1 MFRLVVSL
9 YESKKYTKGIQTADN
24 ILKKFPNHGET
35 QSMKGLIFNCLGKKE
50 EALELVKSG
59 VRNDVKSHV
68 CWHVFGLIHKSDSNY
83 PEAIKC
89 YQNALKIDENNQN
102 ILRDLSWMQVQTRD
116 LEGFVVSRNK
126 LLETKPTQ
134 RASWVPAAVAN
145 YMVNQFQVAFDLVTK
160 YRANPNTDKG
170 DAYEEGE
177 LLLFQNMCLEKQ
189 GKLAEAVEHLK
200 TSEPH
205 ITDKLSVKVKT
216 AELQVLLGN
225 FAVGKELW
233 LALVTSQPDNYRFH
247 SGLQVAYLELDAAT
261 STELFALK
269 RLELPSTVLALDTAQ
284 LATLKELYTTLQAQF
299 KRSAANKIV
308 LGFSQGAKELR
319 APLETFLKVN
329 LRNAIPSLFQEVAAL
344 IRVPDAANPARLRFA
359 QDVAD
364 FRGHEVTELVQSLVD
379 GYVTNLRAS
388 EQFDATAPA
397 TTPESPTTL
406 LWALYL
412 QSHLREVTGD
422 LEGAIKVI
430 DEAIAHTPTAIDMYA
445 RRARIQKKQGDYTAA
460 AVTMDECRQLDL
472 QDRYLNNK
480 ATKYF
485 LRADE
490 TALAM
495 GTIAL
500 FTKHEGDP
508 QQTLYELQCNWYELE
523 LAESY
528 ARSKQWGLALRK
540 FYAVRKHFVEYNDD
554 MFDFHGYCMR
564 KVCTQL
570 SSLHSN
576 CNVSPQYTSL
586 LIYVDYPE
594 SVLRLSANVG
604 QLLLAQVLPA
614 SPAWG
619 AQDLPLPE
627 RVPRGRGRPGPL
639 EPRGPQ
645 EGARQT

>member
-9 YESKKYTKGIQTADN
+9 YETKKYTKGIQTADN

-68 CWHVFGLIHKSDSNY
+68 CWHVYGLIHKSDNNF

-89 YQNALKIDENNQN
+89 YQNALRIDENNQN

-126 LLETKPTQ
+126 ILEVKPTQ

-145 YMVNQFQVAFDLVTK
+145 YMVDQFQVAFDLVTK
-160 YRANPNTDKG
+160 YRANANTDKG

-200 TSEPH
+200 TSEAH

-233 LALVTSQPDNYRFH
+233 LALVTSQPDNYRYH
-247 SGLQVAYLELDAAT
+247 SGLQTAYLELDAVT
-261 STELFALK
+261 STEMFALK
-269 RLELPSTVLALDTAQ
+269 RLELPSTVLVLDAAQ
-284 LATLKELYTTLQAQF
+284 LATLKELYATLLAQF

-308 LGFSQGAKELR
+308 LGFSRGAEELR
-319 APLETFLKVN
+319 APLEAFLKVN
-329 LRNAIPSLFQEVAAL
+329 LRNAIPSLFQEIAAL

-364 FRGHEVTELVQSLVD
+364 FRDHEVTKLVQGLVD

-388 EQFDATAPA
+388 EQFDASAPA
-397 TTPESPTTL
+397 AAPESPTTL

-422 LEGAIKVI
+422 LDGALKVI
-430 DEAIAHTPTAIDMYA
+430 DEAIAHTPTAIDMSA
-445 RRARIQKKQGDYTAA
+445 RRARIQKKQGDFTAA

-472 QDRYLNNK
+472 QDRFLNNK

-564 KVCTQL
+564 KVRYHANNYNFHPRVLTVFIAIVEHL
-570 SSLHSN
+570 DH
-576 CNVSPQYTSL
+576 PAG
-586 LIYVDYPE
+586 
-594 SVLRLSANVG
+594 VLRLGAHAG
-604 QLLLAQVLPA
+604 QLVLA
-614 SPAWG
+614 
-619 AQDLPLPE
+619 
-627 RVPRGRGRPGPL
+627 
-639 EPRGPQ
+639 
-645 EGARQT
+645 